1 VGERRSWLPFLR
13 DNHVGL
19 LGQNASNDSLPPSLS
34 AASASAD
41 AVAGAGGGRGAAG
54 AGGST
59 QNSGGASEVFKCG
72 ECGECVCQC
81 QDLLDSNPTTSS
93 SVSRYPSVS
102 HPHAL
107 SRQVILSLAPP
118 RSCQH
123 VLVPTAPTRRT
134 TDTTTQGLPWACA
147 HALVKLSAPTS
158 CRLIFDAMVLEATT
172 SLTDNDQKAVGLQ
185 RTADGQREL

>member
-1 VGERRSWLPFLR
+1 MGERRSWLPFLR

-19 LGQNASNDSLPPSLS
+19 LAQNASNLGQNASNDSLPPSLS
-34 AASASAD
+34 SASVSAD

-72 ECGECVCQC
+72 ECGECVCEC

-93 SVSRYPSVS
+93 SVSRYPPAS

-107 SRQVILSLAPP
+107 SRHVNLSLAP
-118 RSCQH
+118 R
-123 VLVPTAPTRRT
+123 
-134 TDTTTQGLPWACA
+134 
-147 HALVKLSAPTS
+147 
-158 CRLIFDAMVLEATT
+158 
-172 SLTDNDQKAVGLQ
+172 
-185 RTADGQREL
+185 

>member
-1 VGERRSWLPFLR
+1 MGERRSWLPFLR

-19 LGQNASNDSLPPSLS
+19 LGQNAPNDSLPPSLS

-59 QNSGGASEVFKCG
+59 QNSGGVSEVFKCG

-93 SVSRYPSVS
+93 SVSRYPPVS

-107 SRQVILSLAPP
+107 SRHVILSLAL
-118 RSCQH
+118 RSCQCAGANSANSQDH
-123 VLVPTAPTRRT
+123 RHDNAGAPMGVRARI
-134 TDTTTQGLPWACA
+134 
-147 HALVKLSAPTS
+147 S
-158 CRLIFDAMVLEATT
+158 
-172 SLTDNDQKAVGLQ
+172 KAVGAHFLSF
-185 RTADGQREL
+185 DL